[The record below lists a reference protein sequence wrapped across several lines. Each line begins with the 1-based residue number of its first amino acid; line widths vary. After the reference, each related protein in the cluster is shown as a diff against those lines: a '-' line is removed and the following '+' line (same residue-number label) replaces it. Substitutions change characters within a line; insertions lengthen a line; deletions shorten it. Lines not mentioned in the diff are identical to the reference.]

1 MERAREIQNDT
12 ASRRLAW
19 LAPRRRHVP
28 GPSLS
33 VDAAVTIRYAFPDD
47 EPSLR
52 RLAVLDSAVMPPA
65 PLLLAEVEGQLRAAV
80 SLATGETIADPFH
93 PSAGLIE
100 LLRARAH
107 QLTGER
113 RLRSGLGRIRRYAT
127 NWSDAQVRTRRP
139 VPPDG

>member
-1 MERAREIQNDT
+1 MARAREIQDDA

-19 LAPRRRHVP
+19 LAPRRRRAP
-28 GPSLS
+28 APSL
-33 VDAAVTIRYAFPDD
+33 AANIAVTIRYAFPDD

-65 PLLLAEVEGQLRAAV
+65 PMLVAEVEGRLRAAF

-93 PSAGLIE
+93 PTTGLIE
-100 LLRARAH
+100 LLGARAG

-113 RLRSGLGRIRRYAT
+113 RLRSGLGRIRRYAS
-127 NWSDAQVRTRRP
+127 NRSNAEVRTRRP
-139 VPPDG
+139 VPTDR